1 MGNLYILC
9 GLPFSGKTV
18 LAKKLVEAL
27 NFERVDIDEFI
38 FDHGYKSFD
47 DPRITKELMHSF
59 FTEYHDRLLQLL
71 KENKNVISDT
81 SNPSR
86 SGRNK
91 LRDLAASV
99 EKKAIVIYV
108 NTTPEEVMERYW
120 KNKTTQERQDI
131 TEATLMNAISRM
143 EAPQADE
150 TPLAYNQSMIFDEW
164 IKQLPAS

>member
-18 LAKKLVEAL
+18 LAKKLAEAL
-27 NFERVDIDEFI
+27 QFERVDIDEFI
-38 FDHGYKSFD
+38 FEHGYKSFD
-47 DPRITKELMHSF
+47 DPRITKELMQSF
-59 FTEYHDRLLQLL
+59 FAEYYARLLRLL

-99 EKKAIVIYV
+99 GRRAFVIYV
-108 NTTPEEVMERYW
+108 NTPPEEVIECYW

-131 TEATLMNAISRM
+131 TETTLMNAIQKM
-143 EAPQADE
+143 EVPQADE
-150 TPLAYNQSMIFDEW
+150 APLVYNQSMLFDQW
-164 IKQLPAS
+164 VKQLSVS